1 MSSFSADSWGFFF
14 FVFSLENC
22 LFVGNC
28 LRVSADTPSMVEAKD
43 GGAER
48 DGGDEED
55 AVDIDHLE
63 IQVRLR
69 IKFKKM
75 HSLITF
81 RIG

>member
-43 GGAER
+43 CRAER

-55 AVDIDHLE
+55 AVDIDHLD
-63 IQVRLR
+63 IRYRVV
-69 IKFKKM
+69 IKYMKYIV
-75 HSLITF
+75 L
-81 RIG
+81 